1 MHFNLS
7 CLAIHRYSTK
17 SEDEIKLDRYAKFR
31 KLGDYADY
39 PVVGGL
45 WREARDERA
54 KVNVA
59 HICLCCLSVAHGG
72 PATRVSCSDTRERRL
87 STRNVSR

>member
-1 MHFNLS
+1 M
-7 CLAIHRYSTK
+7 AMHRYSTK

-54 KVNVA
+54 KVNVQM
-59 HICLCCLSVAHGG
+59 SVHNTHVVLGC
-72 PATRVSCSDTRERRL
+72 RI
-87 STRNVSR
+87 STGF

>member
-1 MHFNLS
+1 MM
-7 CLAIHRYSTK
+7 IHRYSTK

-45 WREARDERA
+45 WREAREERA
-54 KVNVA
+54 KVNAQMNVQKHA
-59 HICLCCLSVAHGG
+59 CRA
-72 PATRVSCSDTRERRL
+72 SDLLECQS
-87 STRNVSR
+87 STGV

>member
-1 MHFNLS
+1 M
-7 CLAIHRYSTK
+7 AIHRYSTK

-54 KVNVA
+54 KVNVQMDVQRQA
-59 HICLCCLSVAHGG
+59 CRARLCSNARSALGSE
-72 PATRVSCSDTRERRL
+72 TFDQS
-87 STRNVSR
+87 

>member
-1 MHFNLS
+1 M
-7 CLAIHRYSTK
+7 AMHRYSTK

-45 WREARDERA
+45 WREAREERA
-54 KVNVA
+54 KVTA
-59 HICLCCLSVAHGG
+59 QMSVHNTHVVLG
-72 PATRVSCSDTRERRL
+72 CKI
-87 STRNVSR
+87 STGA